1 LGKADKFDSCQ
12 ARNLTD
18 HHLTFTITHL
28 HQNAIRYSICILL
41 LYFFNIYSDFNQ
53 LDWGKNMAYLGV
65 ACLACSSKR
74 VDSYQ
79 APNGLIIYECDGCGK
94 VWNSNAYKKSS

>member
-1 LGKADKFDSCQ
+1 
-12 ARNLTD
+12 
-18 HHLTFTITHL
+18 
-28 HQNAIRYSICILL
+28 
-41 LYFFNIYSDFNQ
+41 
-53 LDWGKNMAYLGV
+53 MAYLGV

-94 VWNSNAYKKSS
+94 VWNSNAYKKSSQERSLTAKRKVVPLPFAERGLQLIDQPHHSLAGWLENAHQRRSLLISFANI